1 MIAGA
6 ALSLRTAMVIS
17 PVSSCASVTAIWATR
32 KERKPSMNWPPPV
45 NRIHRRFFT
54 TGLSFKACQS
64 RCLVRRGPI
73 GMALPDQNKWLSL
86 FWSGRAIQCLKSFL
100 LEKSRPFLYKTP
112 YATSQIQ
119 TEQIQRSKRVMGG
132 IRTPTD
138 IGLMLFCL
146 LLMRIVPSIK
156 LLVCF
161 GNNPHSLIGAAKS
174 VVM

>member
-1 MIAGA
+1 MLLKCSI
-6 ALSLRTAMVIS
+6 M
-17 PVSSCASVTAIWATR
+17 SS
-32 KERKPSMNWPPPV
+32 KLYH
-45 NRIHRRFFT
+45 IHHCLLHIKRRFGVKHQGQLHAVSIVY
-54 TGLSFKACQS
+54 TGVHYRDIVQ
-64 RCLVRRGPI
+64 
-73 GMALPDQNKWLSL
+73 WLSL
-86 FWSGRAIQCLKSFL
+86 FWSGRAILCLKSFL
-100 LEKSRPFLYKTP
+100 LEKSQPFLYKTP

>member
-1 MIAGA
+1 
-6 ALSLRTAMVIS
+6 
-17 PVSSCASVTAIWATR
+17 
-32 KERKPSMNWPPPV
+32 
-45 NRIHRRFFT
+45 
-54 TGLSFKACQS
+54 
-64 RCLVRRGPI
+64 
-73 GMALPDQNKWLSL
+73 MALPGQNKWLSL
-86 FWSGRAIQCLKSFL
+86 FWPGRAILCLKSFL

>member
-1 MIAGA
+1 MD
-6 ALSLRTAMVIS
+6 
-17 PVSSCASVTAIWATR
+17 AS
-32 KERKPSMNWPPPV
+32 
-45 NRIHRRFFT
+45 
-54 TGLSFKACQS
+54 
-64 RCLVRRGPI
+64 
-73 GMALPDQNKWLSL
+73 
-86 FWSGRAIQCLKSFL
+86 
-100 LEKSRPFLYKTP
+100 YK
-112 YATSQIQ
+112 
-119 TEQIQRSKRVMGG
+119 IQRGIHVHLIQFFMCPEFWVHIKRVMGG

>member
-1 MIAGA
+1 MLLKCSI
-6 ALSLRTAMVIS
+6 M
-17 PVSSCASVTAIWATR
+17 SS
-32 KERKPSMNWPPPV
+32 KLYH
-45 NRIHRRFFT
+45 IHHCLLHIQRRFGVKHPGQLHAVSMGY
-54 TGLSFKACQS
+54 TGVHYRDIVQ
-64 RCLVRRGPI
+64 
-73 GMALPDQNKWLSL
+73 WLSL
-86 FWSGRAIQCLKSFL
+86 FWSGRAILCLKSFL

>member
-1 MIAGA
+1 
-6 ALSLRTAMVIS
+6 
-17 PVSSCASVTAIWATR
+17 
-32 KERKPSMNWPPPV
+32 
-45 NRIHRRFFT
+45 
-54 TGLSFKACQS
+54 
-64 RCLVRRGPI
+64 
-73 GMALPDQNKWLSL
+73 MALPDQNKWLSL
-86 FWSGRAIQCLKSFL
+86 FWSGRAIKSIKSFL

>member
-1 MIAGA
+1 MGSNRKRPFGYRMELGESVLHPAEAETVRWIYDSYLAGA
-6 ALSLRTAMVIS
+6 SYNALVDKLQ
-17 PVSSCASVTAIWATR
+17 
-32 KERKPSMNWPPPV
+32 ERGIPYDGDKPWNK
-45 NRIHRRFFT
+45 N
-54 TGLSFKACQS
+54 
-64 RCLVRRGPI
+64 
-73 GMALPDQNKWLSL
+73 MAAR
-86 FWSGRAIQCLKSFL
+86 RAIQCLKSFL